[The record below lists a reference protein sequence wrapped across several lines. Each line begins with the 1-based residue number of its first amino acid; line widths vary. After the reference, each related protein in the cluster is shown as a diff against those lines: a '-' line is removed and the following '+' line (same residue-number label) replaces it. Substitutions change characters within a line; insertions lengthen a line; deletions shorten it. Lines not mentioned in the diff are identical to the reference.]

1 MLEQREHTD
10 GHPWRLHTMMTTQRL
25 EPKKMMMMVMMA
37 MMVGQMMKGWVMTE
51 MVQTTGIVENRLL
64 QVYHR
69 SILKMGTK

>member
-1 MLEQREHTD
+1 
-10 GHPWRLHTMMTTQRL
+10 
-25 EPKKMMMMVMMA
+25 MMMMVMMA